1 MTPSAERVLAAV
13 RVWLG
18 EDRDGPLVLGLC
30 GSQGSGKSTLAAAL
44 CSALKAEGRS
54 IAVLSLDDLYLGH
67 EARADLARTVHPLFA
82 TRGVPGTH
90 DVAQGIALI
99 DAIRAG
105 QPVTLP
111 RFDKARD
118 EPAPE
123 GQPVPGKRLAETENP
138 ASASPRH
145 PRAGGDPTDAS
156 ATGDVG
162 RWVPACAGMTDK
174 GASDQGRPLDLLIF
188 EGWCVGAK
196 PQDAA
201 ALAAPVNALEREED
215 VDAVWRNAVNAALA
229 GPYADLFARIDRLVL
244 LAAPGFEVVRG
255 WRGQQEDE
263 LRARVAAGEAHGS
276 RVMDGPA
283 LDRFVQHYE
292 RLTRHILT
300 EMPPRADLVLRL
312 EPDRSIALREPS

>member
-1 MTPSAERVLAAV
+1 MTPAVERVLAAV
-13 RVWLG
+13 REWTG
-18 EDRDGPLVLGLC
+18 EPRSGPLILGLC

-44 CSALKAEGRS
+44 CSALEAEGRS

-67 EARADLARTVHPLFA
+67 EARADLARTVHPLFS

-90 DVAQGIALI
+90 DVAQGIALLE
-99 DAIRAG
+99 AIRAG
-105 QPVTLP
+105 EAVTLP

-118 EPAPE
+118 EPAPQ
-123 GQPVPGKRLAETENP
+123 GQPVLG
-138 ASASPRH
+138 
-145 PRAGGDPTDAS
+145 
-156 ATGDVG
+156 
-162 RWVPACAGMTDK
+162 
-174 GASDQGRPLDLLIF
+174 PLDLLIF

-201 ALAAPVNALEREED
+201 ALVAPVNALEREED
-215 VDAVWRNAVNAALA
+215 AQGVWRTAVNTALA

-263 LRARVAAGEAHGS
+263 LRARVERGEAQGS

-292 RLTRHILT
+292 RLTRHILA

-312 EPDRSIALREPS
+312 EPDRSISLREPS